1 MDLAEFERGKV
12 LRGCGYTKTAPR
24 KWTDSEIEYMKKL
37 KEAGRSNAEIAAE
50 LGRSEVSISIKL
62 KRLTKKENTYNIEPY
77 KVTEQWDNFTKKQFN
92 IL

>member
-37 KEAGRSNAEIAAE
+37 TPAYVGEWRGIA
-50 LGRSEVSISIKL
+50 RVWF
-62 KRLTKKENTYNIEPY
+62 TIEPY
-77 KVTEQWDNFTKKQFN
+77 KVTEQWDKEV
-92 IL
+92 